1 MYKSSGLVV
10 FFAAALLLGSAGYC
24 SGDQAGMPLR
34 SLQNTATGDTTMDG
48 GLSEEMPEDRNCWD
62 IPGKMNQ
69 KPEVTKIPLDQFPED
84 VTCELD
90 LCDNRFGSRN
100 NDAIKLHSEPA
111 EGRAVVMLVL
121 NPETTE
127 FTKARIEVL
136 YGDKID
142 GFSVNIGDSVSNNG
156 YGGDSGHN
164 SRDSELQIVGADMS
178 IFGDDFV
185 PQGEEKVLGKAA
197 GLALPGATVVFEISN
212 NQLTWKND
220 QGVSGQVNSPCLFNL
235 KGQEDKEGKPNFEIF
250 AAFNRVVDG
259 IHRCGTGA
267 RRVRITLLH

>member
-1 MYKSSGLVV
+1 MFKSSAPVYFL
-10 FFAAALLLGSAGYC
+10 AAALLLGSAGYC
-24 SGDQAGMPLR
+24 SGDQAAMPLR
-34 SLQNTATGDTTMDG
+34 SLQNTTTVDDTMDG
-48 GLSEEMPEDRNCWD
+48 GLIESNPEGRNCWD
-62 IPGKMNQ
+62 VPDKMRQ
-69 KPEVTKIPLDQFPED
+69 TPEVVKIPLDQFPED

-100 NDAIKLHSEPA
+100 NDAIKLYAEPA

-127 FTKARIEVL
+127 YTRARIEIL

-142 GFSVNIGDSVSNNG
+142 GFTVNIGDSVSNNG

-164 SRDSELQIVGADMS
+164 SRDSEVQIVGADMS

-185 PQGEEKVLGKAA
+185 PQSEEKVLGKAA
-197 GLALPGATVVFEISN
+197 GLALPGTTVVFEVSN

-220 QGVSGQVNSPCLFNL
+220 QGVTGQVDSPYLFNL

-259 IHRCGTGA
+259 AHRCGTGA